1 MLCDTICMSTL
12 SDQWYTRLF
21 HLGRP
26 SSVSPSFRHPL
37 LERMSTLRCNPLLD
51 SLKLYVS
58 SESVMNA
65 MTAHER
71 RFEPS
76 LSVQVA
82 RTKLWRTAWTD

>member
-1 MLCDTICMSTL
+1 MVEL
-12 SDQWYTRLF
+12 W
-21 HLGRP
+21 
-26 SSVSPSFRHPL
+26 
-37 LERMSTLRCNPLLD
+37 CNPLLD
-51 SLKLYVS
+51 SLKLHVS
-58 SESVMNA
+58 QQSIMDA